1 MSFPVTYRLQG
12 LRQHRL
18 RGAAYHEVVA
28 SFMTALRQ
36 WQPHVLVQFEDF
48 ANHNAFELLN
58 EYRSHACVFNDD
70 IQGTACITLAGVQ
83 TTCPFFYDEVQD
95 CNLSLC
101 QNDRLFLIGCHT
113 RCHVS
118 DVDKFCAFAI
128 LRLCT
133 CWSLTAL
140 SPHGTFHTPARGSSC
155 IRRVACVGLLSALR
169 ATGKSLA
176 EQRILFYGAGEAGT
190 GIAEL
195 IAIALER
202 RHGMTRDQV
211 CAPSTTCIWLLRAN
225 MLDHSHPVLHLFG
238 QVIPD

>member
-1 MSFPVTYRLQG
+1 MTYRLQG

-101 QNDRLFLIGCHT
+101 QSDRLFLIGCHT

-118 DVDKFCAFAI
+118 DVDKFV
-128 LRLCT
+128 RLQFSGC
-133 CWSLTAL
+133 
-140 SPHGTFHTPARGSSC
+140 
-155 IRRVACVGLLSALR
+155 
-169 ATGKSLA
+169 
-176 EQRILFYGAGEAGT
+176 
-190 GIAEL
+190 
-195 IAIALER
+195 AIA
-202 RHGMTRDQV
+202 G
-211 CAPSTTCIWLLRAN
+211 ASLLCLT
-225 MLDHSHPVLHLFG
+225 MVHFTHL
-238 QVIPD
+238 QEAAHA